1 MWTPASSCSS
11 AAVCEG
17 LSWNASAAQVVVDSE
32 VVVAARPLLPSRLE
46 VRDKDGTYRDVAH
59 GLERSYIS
67 DDLAPLYELAAATG
81 APLPAA
87 PTLPCVTVQG
97 VKLSFDKHAW
107 SAEQRRAGLLDLHV
121 ARDAVE
127 IQRAHRRQHRERLV
141 RRRHRGARR
150 SRTARLQS
158 HERALFFPS
167 SRVRVGLK
175 HAQSL
180 KV

>member
-1 MWTPASSCSS
+1 MRSGDADAPQNERVLDVKRPEPHFAPADLDR
-11 AAVCEG
+11 ALPDDGAIF
-17 LSWNASAAQVVVDSE
+17 LF
-32 VVVAARPLLPSRLE
+32 ARR
-46 VRDKDGTYRDVAH
+46 VR
-59 GLERSYIS
+59 
-67 DDLAPLYELAAATG
+67 
-81 APLPAA
+81 
-87 PTLPCVTVQG
+87 QG
-97 VKLSFDKHAW
+97 VRQHLARVP
-107 SAEQRRAGLLDLHV
+107 QRRAGLLDLHV

-175 HAQSL
+175 HAQSPTGNRFAKKL
-180 KV
+180 KSASVPPEISLREP